1 MPLRL
6 DFANMMAATLGRAGI
21 TTAQWEAAAEAFA
34 AAHAGVARRH
44 ASGQLGFIDLPD
56 DAALLAQSTDF
67 AARVAGRYDDVLVLG
82 IGGSALGPIALRT
95 ALRPTA
101 WNLRTADQRSGLPRL
116 TVLDNVDPVTI
127 GETLALL
134 DLARTLVVVTSKSGG
149 TVETMAQYLIVRDAL
164 ARVVGAERVR
174 DHLVFITDPTAG
186 ALRPLAAAQG
196 IPALDIPP
204 NVGGRFSVMTPV
216 GLLPAALV
224 GIDVRGLLDG
234 ARALRDR
241 CASSTLAENPA
252 GVFAVLQWLADREH
266 RANVQ
271 VLMPYVDAFR
281 DLGAWFVQLWAESL
295 GKVRPDGTS
304 VGPTPLGAL
313 GATDQHS
320 QVQLFMEGPSDKT
333 ITFIGVAERAAQG
346 AIPVAADD
354 GPELAYLAGH
364 SLAELIDVEQRATAG
379 ALAARGKMNMTLTVD
394 RADAFAVGELMMCF
408 ALATAYAGELYGVDA
423 FNQPGVELGKRY
435 AYGMLGRTGYEAAK
449 AEFAA
454 LPSGDA
460 RWTVR

>member
-6 DFANMMAATLGRAGI
+6 DFSNMMADTLGRAGI
-21 TTAQWEAAAEAFA
+21 TADQLTSSATAFTS
-34 AAHAGVARRH
+34 AHAGVAARH
-44 ASGQLGFIDLPD
+44 ASGQLGFVDLPD
-56 DAALLAQSTDF
+56 NAALLAQTTDF
-67 AARVAGRYDDVLVLG
+67 VARVHGRFDDILVLG

-95 ALRPTA
+95 SLRPVA
-101 WNLRTADQRSGLPRL
+101 WNLRTPAQRGGWPRL

-127 GETLALL
+127 QQTLELL

-164 ARVVGAERVR
+164 TRAVGAGHVR

-186 ALRPLAAAQG
+186 ALRPLAIAEG
-196 IPALDIPP
+196 IPTLDIPA
-204 NVGGRFSVMTPV
+204 NVGGRFSVLTPV
-216 GLLPAALV
+216 GLLPAALI
-224 GIDVRGLLDG
+224 GIDVGGLLDG
-234 ARALRDR
+234 ARAMRDR
-241 CASSTLAENPA
+241 CRSTSLSNNPA
-252 GVFAVLQWLADREH
+252 GVFAVLQWLADRGH

-295 GKVRPDGTS
+295 GKIRSDGSS

-333 ITFIGVAERAAQG
+333 ITFLSVAERAAQG
-346 AIPVAADD
+346 AIPTAPGD

-379 ALAARGKMNMTLTVD
+379 ALAARGKMNMTITVD
-394 RADAFAVGELMMCF
+394 RVDARAVGELMMF
-408 ALATAYAGELYGVDA
+408 FELATAYAGELYGVDA

-435 AYGMLGRTGYEAAK
+435 AYGMLGRAGYEAAK

-454 LPSGDA
+454 LPHGDA
-460 RWTVR
+460 RWRVG

>member
-6 DFANMMAATLGRAGI
+6 DFSNMMADTLGRAGI
-21 TTAQWEAAAEAFA
+21 TSAQFTAASADFA
-34 AAHAGVARRH
+34 AAHAGVAARH
-44 ASGQLGFIDLPD
+44 AAGQLGFIDLPD
-56 DAALLAQSTDF
+56 HAALLKQTTDF
-67 AARVAGRYDDVLVLG
+67 VAQTAGRFDDVLVLG

-101 WNLRTADQRSGLPRL
+101 WNLRSAAQRGGLPRL

-127 GETLALL
+127 GETLTLL
-134 DLARTLVVVTSKSGG
+134 DLTRTLVVVTSKSGG
-149 TVETMAQYLIVRDAL
+149 TVETMAQYLIVRAAL
-164 ARVVGAERVR
+164 TSAVGVDRVR
-174 DHLVFITDPTAG
+174 DHLVFVTDPTAG
-186 ALRPLAAAQG
+186 ALRPVAFAQG
-196 IPALDIPP
+196 IPALDIPA

-216 GLLPAALV
+216 GMLPAALI
-224 GIDVRGLLDG
+224 GIDVGALLDG

-241 CASSTLAENPA
+241 CTSPVLAENPA

-266 RANVQ
+266 GANVQ

-333 ITFIGVAERAAQG
+333 ITLLGVAERAAVGPIPTAPGDG
-346 AIPVAADD
+346 A
-354 GPELAYLAGH
+354 ELAYRAGH
-364 SLAELIDVEQRATAG
+364 TLAELIDVEQRATAG

-394 RADAFAVGELMMCF
+394 RVDAQAMGELMMFF
-408 ALATAYAGELYGVDA
+408 ALATAYGGELYGVDA

-435 AYGMLGRTGYEAAK
+435 AYGMLGRSGYEAAK

-454 LPSGDA
+454 LPQGDG
-460 RWTVR
+460 RWRVG

>member
-6 DFANMMAATLGRAGI
+6 DFSNMMADTLGQAGI
-21 TTAQWEAAAEAFA
+21 RTAQFEGARAAFA
-34 AAHAGVARRH
+34 TAHAGVAARH
-44 ASGQLGFIDLPD
+44 AAGQLGFIDLPD

-95 ALRPTA
+95 ALRPGA
-101 WNLRTADQRSGLPRL
+101 WNMRSAAQRGGLPRL
-116 TVLDNVDPVTI
+116 VVLDNVDPVTI
-127 GETLALL
+127 AETLALL
-134 DLARTLVVVTSKSGG
+134 DLSRTLVVVTSKSGG

-164 ARVVGAERVR
+164 TRTVGAERVR
-174 DHLVFITDPTAG
+174 DHLVFITDPKSG
-186 ALRPLAAAQG
+186 ALRPLAVEQG

-204 NVGGRFSVMTPV
+204 NVGGRFSVFTPV
-216 GLLPAALV
+216 GMLPAALI
-224 GIDVRGLLDG
+224 GIDVRGMLDG

-241 CASSTLAENPA
+241 CAAADLATNPA
-252 GVFAVLQWLADREH
+252 GAFAVLQWLADREH

-295 GKVRPDGTS
+295 GKLRPDGTS

-320 QVQLFMEGPSDKT
+320 QVQLFMEGPKDKT
-333 ITFIGVAERAAQG
+333 ITFVGVRERASQG
-346 AIPVAADD
+346 AIPTAAGD

-408 ALATAYAGELYGVDA
+408 ELATAYAGELYGVDA

-435 AYGMLGRTGYEAAK
+435 AYGMLGRSGYEAAK

-454 LPSGDA
+454 LPAGDA
-460 RWTVR
+460 RWRVG